1 MKATAPK
8 QNTNISAGIPSDQK
22 PNINFAHYTRRA

>member
-8 QNTNISAGIPSDQK
+8 QNTNIFAGIPSAEI
-22 PNINFAHYTRRA
+22 PIINFAHYTT